1 MDQRR
6 RYLKEVSVPLRS
18 KWVFLLFM
26 LIPALLLPGAPGASS
41 ATAAGK
47 KVLVVMSYHP
57 EHRWQHNIKEG
68 IDSVLKDADLR
79 YFWLDT
85 KRDLA
90 GGEARARE
98 AFDLYRNLNPDAV
111 IVADDNAQPLFVVPY
126 LKDKVKTPVV
136 FCGVNDDAAKYGFPA
151 SNVTGI
157 IEKKHNR
164 ESIGLVQQVDPG
176 IRRIAVIYKDSPSNR
191 INLEQIRKEK
201 HSYSAELVEFIEVRT
216 LAEAVEAVNGGESP
230 ADAFLSLSLS
240 GILDA
245 KGVPLD
251 WKDALPAIVKKADK
265 PIIAVGAWQV
275 EAGALC
281 GVVKTGQEQGR
292 VAARMVL
299 DLLGGRPIEEVPITE
314 NRNGHRII
322 NVTTAKRLGI
332 DIPAAALLE
341 AELVK

>member
-1 MDQRR
+1 M
-6 RYLKEVSVPLRS
+6 KSLRS
-18 KWVFLLFM
+18 KGSFLPVM
-26 LIPALLLPGAPGASS
+26 LISVLLLPWVLCASNS
-41 ATAAGK
+41 AAAGK

-57 EHRWQHNIKEG
+57 ENRWQHNVKEG
-68 IDSVLKDADLR
+68 IYSVLKDDDLR
-79 YFWLDT
+79 YFWMNT

-98 AFDLYRNLNPDAV
+98 AFDLYRQLKPDAV
-111 IVADDNAQPLFVVPY
+111 IAVDDNAQSLFVVPY

-164 ESIGLVQQVDPG
+164 ESIGLAQQIDPD
-176 IRRIAVIYKDSPSNR
+176 IRRITVIYKDSPSNR

-201 HSYSAELVEFIEVRT
+201 HSYSAELVEAIEVGT
-216 LAEAVEAVNGGESP
+216 LAEAVKAVNGGESP

-245 KGVPLD
+245 KGAQLD
-251 WKDALPAIVKKADK
+251 WKDALPAIVQKADK
-265 PIIAVGAWQV
+265 PILGVDAWQV
-275 EAGALC
+275 AAGALC
-281 GVVKTGQEQGR
+281 GVVKTGQEQGS
-292 VAARMVL
+292 VAARMVH
-299 DLLGGRPIEEVPITE
+299 DLLSGRSIEDVPITE